1 MKEFKIYE
9 TNIVDSVVKHIR
21 AKSYLDNLE

>member
-1 MKEFKIYE
+1 MEEFKIYE
-9 TNIVDSVVKHIR
+9 ANMVDSVVKRIR